1 MDGPEERK
9 TLPQRRREETHQH
22 ILGAAYQVFAR
33 RGYEA
38 ATVDE
43 IAAECGISKGA
54 LYHHFSSKEDL
65 FATLIRTRYEL
76 PAFTAISAWPE
87 ERPFDVG
94 ELVSLGMRA
103 VWDRIRR
110 EPAWF
115 RLLEESYVQAGRNEA
130 IAEIMSA
137 VRRGNRHVAESIL
150 RQGQERGNV
159 RRDLDVESMAVV
171 MTAISDGAVS
181 AYFVDE
187 NAFDVERFLDVAVDT
202 IARMLR
208 P

>member
-1 MDGPEERK
+1 MDGSEERK
-9 TLPQRRREETHQH
+9 TLPQRRREETYQQ
-22 ILGAAYQVFAR
+22 ILEAAYQVFAR

-54 LYHHFSSKEDL
+54 LYHHFPSKEEL
-65 FATLIRTRYEL
+65 FATLIRTRFEL
-76 PAFTAISAWPE
+76 LAFTAISAWPE

-115 RLLEESYVQAGRNEA
+115 RLLEEAYVQAGRNEV

-137 VRRGNRHVAESIL
+137 VRRGNRRVAESIL

-187 NAFDVERFLDVAVDT
+187 SAFDVERFLDVAVDT
-202 IARMLR
+202 ISRMLR